1 MLNALHSC
9 GCMIELFGQI
19 AFSFAHA
26 SLSLASL
33 RVASLKRAPRGTAQV
48 AAGRPGGSDES
59 RQSPGGSRVLAL
71 SASCVQDVSAAQRA
85 ASVSGGNGNSV
96 AVPWCVPSGY
106 VRPAPWMI
114 TPKPGALILK
124 SLPLVLVST

>member
-1 MLNALHSC
+1 
-9 GCMIELFGQI
+9 MIELFGPDRLLVRPR
-19 AFSFAHA
+19 FAE
-26 SLSLASL
+26 LG
-33 RVASLKRAPRGTAQV
+33 VAEGGVPEAGAAGTAQV

>member
-1 MLNALHSC
+1 
-9 GCMIELFGQI
+9 MIELFGPDRLLVRPR
-19 AFSFAHA
+19 FAE
-26 SLSLASL
+26 LG
-33 RVASLKRAPRGTAQV
+33 VAEGGVPEAGAAGTAQG
-48 AAGRPGGSDES
+48 AAGRPGGSDREPPG
-59 RQSPGGSRVLAL
+59 SPGGSRVLAL